1 MEERGIFQWFMAMI
15 IVFVMLIS
23 LVFFVPK
30 ILDVIILALKEK
42 TDDYSIFNVYGNI
55 FHDLLPFVIVILK
68 VVVSL
73 FVIVML
79 FSMIRFLY
87 QEVLFTP
94 IFNKRHNKSKPD
106 INLDIDQ
113 DNSKQTR
120 VHLNKNHPGFKSYRR
135 KNSVYTNSYKTKDN
149 STIDHSVSSLNALLY
164 LSDQSDYDHSDKSCH
179 GNSSHHSHSCDSSS
193 SSHSSSHSHSY
204 DSGYSSSSSHSHSYD
219 SSSSSSFDSSSF

>member
-68 VVVSL
+68 ILVSL

-79 FSMIRFLY
+79 FSMIRFLFH
-87 QEVLFTP
+87 EVLFTP

-106 INLDIDQ
+106 VNLDTYLY
-113 DNSKQTR
+113 NSKQTS

-149 STIDHSVSSLNALLY
+149 STIDHSVSSLNGLLY
-164 LSDQSDYDHSDKSCH
+164 LSDQSDSDKSCH